1 MYYLVM
7 RLIQYDF
14 SYIGAS
20 QKYLAHCMLYK
31 ISCDLACSIGICIYL
46 YLHEDTLFLEMPMP
60 CTSAAVVHCSYVY
73 QGYCAIKKIVHL
85 DNTLSPRSSARI
97 CIVSPWARICIDVG
111 PDIN

>member
-60 CTSAAVVHCSYVY
+60 APVQLWYIVRMCIRAVGPS
-73 QGYCAIKKIVHL
+73 KKIY
-85 DNTLSPRSSARI
+85 I
-97 CIVSPWARICIDVG
+97 
-111 PDIN
+111 